1 MKNEKQRR
9 KTSSVQIKS
18 FIRRFFETKQ
28 AKFLFWND
36 SLYLVTPDERAMC
49 NSRPLAFLY

>member
-28 AKFLFWND
+28 AKFLF
-36 SLYLVTPDERAMC
+36 
-49 NSRPLAFLY
+49 